1 MSASIGVFLIL
12 IVLFCCSLQTNWPNS
27 RADCPAQAGSNKK
40 AGIGKKYVAEVASSV
55 QYSRNLQKNMC
66 DRNAKD
72 SQENIYVCQW
82 WKSKI
87 KVGKI

>member
-66 DRNAKD
+66 DRNP
-72 SQENIYVCQW
+72 
-82 WKSKI
+82 KSKL
-87 KVGKI
+87 GKYSPRPDG